1 MKFLNKKAVH
11 SVFKGRKQISKEAL
25 EMIDR
30 KVGMYLEKLATE
42 PREKR
47 LTEFIVQYFKIS

>member
-1 MKFLNKKAVH
+1 MQYLNQKAVK

-25 EMIDR
+25 QALDR
-30 KVGMYLEKLATE
+30 KFGMFLEKLATE

-47 LTEFIVQYFKIS
+47 IDEVMVNYYKL

>member
-1 MKFLNKKAVH
+1 MNFLNKKAVR
-11 SVFKGRKQISKEAL
+11 SVFKGRKQVPIEAL
-25 EMIDR
+25 EAIDR
-30 KVGMYLEKLATE
+30 KVGKYLEKLATE

>member
-1 MKFLNKKAVH
+1 MQYLNLKAIK

-25 EMIDR
+25 QAIDR

-47 LTEFIVQYFKIS
+47 IDEIAVNYYKL